1 MMSSVRLS
9 APTFATVTEDVTSR
23 LSNNLLRQPT
33 CLAGKQVYAL
43 GPGETRP
50 RLDELHY
57 GPRTKNSNFGMFNV
71 STEWGLAARSIWEM
85 VKTTFF
91 PNVLWVILI
100 NSTFSAIQNA
110 NSQVL
115 SSVQI
120 ASGWSFETTG
130 LIFLPFV
137 VASPFVW
144 LFGGFLADKVSNW
157 HARRNGGRR
166 EPEAHL
172 LSLIIPLT
180 AGIVG
185 PIVVGYAGENIG
197 KVPTIVILIGVFF
210 IAFGYLT
217 TSAVVSVYLV
227 ESYPRFAG

>member
-1 MMSSVRLS
+1 M
-9 APTFATVTEDVTSR
+9 
-23 LSNNLLRQPT
+23 
-33 CLAGKQVYAL
+33 
-43 GPGETRP
+43 
-50 RLDELHY
+50 
-57 GPRTKNSNFGMFNV
+57 NSNFGMFNV
-71 STEWGLAARSIWEM
+71 RTEWGLAVRSIWEM
-85 VKTTFF
+85 IKTTFF

-100 NSTFSAIQNA
+100 NSMFSAIQNA
-110 NSQVL
+110 NAQVV

-120 ASGWSFETTG
+120 AAGWSFETTG
-130 LIFLPFV
+130 LVFVPFV
-137 VASPFVW
+137 IASPFVW
-144 LFGGFLADKVSNW
+144 LFGGFLADKISNW

-172 LSLIIPLT
+172 LSLIVPLS

-197 KVPTIVILIGVFF
+197 TVPTIVILVGVFL

>member
-1 MMSSVRLS
+1 M
-9 APTFATVTEDVTSR
+9 
-23 LSNNLLRQPT
+23 
-33 CLAGKQVYAL
+33 YAL

-57 GPRTKNSNFGMFNV
+57 GARTRTSNFGMFNV
-71 STEWGLAARSIWEM
+71 RAEWGLAARSIWEM
-85 VKTTFF
+85 IKTTFF

-100 NSTFSAIQNA
+100 NSMFSAIQNA
-110 NSQVL
+110 NAQVV
-115 SSVQI
+115 SSVQL
-120 ASGWSFETTG
+120 AAGWSFETTG
-130 LIFLPFV
+130 LIFIPFV
-137 VASPFVW
+137 IASPFVW
-144 LFGGFLADKVSNW
+144 VFGGFLADKISNW

-172 LSLIIPLT
+172 LSLIVPLL

-197 KVPTIVILIGVFF
+197 KVPTIVILVGVFL
-210 IAFGYLT
+210 IAFGNLT

>member
-1 MMSSVRLS
+1 
-9 APTFATVTEDVTSR
+9 
-23 LSNNLLRQPT
+23 
-33 CLAGKQVYAL
+33 
-43 GPGETRP
+43 
-50 RLDELHY
+50 
-57 GPRTKNSNFGMFNV
+57 MFNV
-71 STEWGLAARSIWEM
+71 HTEWGLATRSMWEM
-85 VKTTFF
+85 IKTTFF

-100 NSTFSAIQNA
+100 NSMFSGVQNA

-120 ASGWSFETTG
+120 AAGWSFETTG

-172 LSLIIPLT
+172 LSLIVPLI
-180 AGIVG
+180 AGIIG
-185 PIVVGYAGENIG
+185 PLVVGYAGEHIG
-197 KVPTIVILIGVFF
+197 DVPTIVILIGVFF

-217 TSAVVSVYLV
+217 TSTVVSVYLV

>member
-1 MMSSVRLS
+1 M
-9 APTFATVTEDVTSR
+9 
-23 LSNNLLRQPT
+23 
-33 CLAGKQVYAL
+33 
-43 GPGETRP
+43 
-50 RLDELHY
+50 
-57 GPRTKNSNFGMFNV
+57 
-71 STEWGLAARSIWEM
+71 
-85 VKTTFF
+85 
-91 PNVLWVILI
+91 
-100 NSTFSAIQNA
+100 FSAIQNA

-120 ASGWSFETTG
+120 AAGWPFEATG

-137 VASPFVW
+137 IASPCVW
-144 LFGGFLADKVSNW
+144 FFGGFLADKVSNW

-172 LSLIIPLT
+172 LSLIVPLS

-197 KVPTIVILIGVFF
+197 KLPTIVILVGVFL
-210 IAFGYLT
+210 IVFGYFT